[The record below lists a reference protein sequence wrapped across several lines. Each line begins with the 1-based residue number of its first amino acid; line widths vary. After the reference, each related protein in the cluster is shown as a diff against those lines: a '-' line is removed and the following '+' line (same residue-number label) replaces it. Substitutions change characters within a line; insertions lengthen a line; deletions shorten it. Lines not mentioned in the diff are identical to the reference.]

1 MADERW
7 DPKDPQDVDAFHNDW
22 SKRLLVEGVNVGD
35 TILTMAHA
43 DPLKRPSAIVETGDV
58 VVEAVLLTG
67 NIQTIWV
74 SAGTKSSTV
83 KLTIWTSQGRRCIQ
97 RRIITVDQN

>member
-7 DPKDPQDVDAFHNDW
+7 DSKDPEDIDAFHNDW
-22 SKRLLVEGVNVGD
+22 SDRLLVDGVNVGD
-35 TILTMAHA
+35 TILLTTNPDA
-43 DPLKRPSAIVETGDV
+43 LKRPSAVVESGDV
-58 VVEAVLLTG
+58 VVESVLLTG

-74 SAGTKSSTV
+74 SGGTKSSTL

-97 RRIITVDQN
+97 RRIITIDQN